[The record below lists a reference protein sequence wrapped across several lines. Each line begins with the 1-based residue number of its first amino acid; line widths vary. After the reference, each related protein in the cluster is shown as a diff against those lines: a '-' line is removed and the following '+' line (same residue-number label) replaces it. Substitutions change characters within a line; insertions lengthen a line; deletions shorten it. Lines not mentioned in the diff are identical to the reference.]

1 MRRGEVLAVLLF
13 ISGLSGILCRAQEA
27 ESSGSFA
34 FAVYGD
40 CRTGHE
46 IHRQIVAQ
54 MLALKPAFVVGAGDY
69 VTKGDDKSD
78 WRTFADITGKMR
90 ETVRFYPAKGNHDVE
105 RKGRGLYDKY
115 LKLPTNT
122 GQMRYYS
129 FDHGD
134 RHFVVLDSTGS
145 LAAGGE
151 QYRWLQ
157 ADLKAAE
164 GKSRHRFV
172 VLHHPLYTLI
182 PLRKAET
189 DARRRQLLPLLKEF
203 KVCAVFAG
211 HDHYFFFTRRDG
223 VPQVVTGGGGAPLYP
238 LNPFQARPGDKWGLY
253 RHFLWVEVSPDQ
265 VKVSVRDTSGQTKEE
280 FQLCSHGKKTG
291 GTGAPS
297 HRFDREEAP
306 LCGDRSCW

>member
-1 MRRGEVLAVLLF
+1 MRRREVLSVLLLMLGF
-13 ISGLSGILCRAQEA
+13 SGIPCRAQEA
-27 ESSGSFA
+27 ESSGSYA

-54 MLALKPAFVVGAGDY
+54 IMALKPAFVVGVGDF
-69 VTKGDDKSD
+69 VTKGDSRSD

-90 ETVRFYPAKGNHDVE
+90 QTVPFYPAKGNHDVE

-115 LKLPTNT
+115 LKVPTNT

-129 FDHGD
+129 FDRGD
-134 RHFVVLDSTGS
+134 SHFVVLDTNGS
-145 LAAGGE
+145 LAPGGE

-172 VLHHPLYTLI
+172 VLHHPLYSLV

-189 DARRRQLLPLLKEF
+189 DARRQQLLPLLKEF
-203 KVCAVFAG
+203 KVCAVFTG
-211 HDHYFFFTRRDG
+211 HDHCFFFTRRDG
-223 VPQVVTGGGGAPLYP
+223 VAHVITGGGGAPLYP
-238 LNPFQARPGDKWGLY
+238 LNPFQAGPGDKWGWY
-253 RHFLWVEVSPDQ
+253 HHFLWVEVSPER
-265 VKVSVRDTSGQTKEE
+265 VKVSVRDLAGKTKEE
-280 FQLCSHGKKTG
+280 FQLCSHPQKTG
-291 GTGAPS
+291 ETGAPS
-297 HRFDREEAP
+297 YRFDREEAQ
-306 LCGDRSCW
+306 LCGDR